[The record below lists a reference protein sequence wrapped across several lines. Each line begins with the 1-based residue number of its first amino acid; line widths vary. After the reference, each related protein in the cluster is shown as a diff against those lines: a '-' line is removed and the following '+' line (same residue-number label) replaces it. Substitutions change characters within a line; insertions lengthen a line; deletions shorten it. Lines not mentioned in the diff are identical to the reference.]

1 MDEQPAMTELIAD
14 ELRLIRSNVPGARG
28 GITATSDGLLIAQDM
43 TGIEPTQIAALVA
56 AMHAVASRASLSTEC
71 GQLREVITRGSDGY
85 LAVYAAGGAAIVAV
99 LGASDMNVAL
109 LNLQAR
115 KMIDRIAEHAAS
127 LTRRPQPG
135 PAAPAAVSAA
145 EPGSPGAPG
154 APGQL
159 DDGAAGGGEGAAP
172 LPARRPDGG

>member
-1 MDEQPAMTELIAD
+1 MDEQRAVTELIAD

-28 GITATSDGLLIAQDM
+28 AVTATSDGLLIAHDV

-56 AMHAVASRASLSTEC
+56 AMHAVASRASLSTEG

-109 LNLQAR
+109 LNLRAR
-115 KMIDRIAEHAAS
+115 KMIDRIAEHTAS

-135 PAAPAAVSAA
+135 PGEQDVPGAPA
-145 EPGSPGAPG
+145 APG
-154 APGQL
+154 APGQRSSGYA
-159 DDGAAGGGEGAAP
+159 DGNEGGES
-172 LPARRPDGG
+172 LPARTRGEG